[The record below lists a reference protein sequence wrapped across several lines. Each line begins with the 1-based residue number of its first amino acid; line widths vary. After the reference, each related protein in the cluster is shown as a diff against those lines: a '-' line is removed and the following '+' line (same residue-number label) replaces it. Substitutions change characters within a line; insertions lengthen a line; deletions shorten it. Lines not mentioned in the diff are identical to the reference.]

1 MNNGRREVVRAS
13 TSVVATAVLVLSAA
27 SDAFAQA
34 QSPRSAPIPAPFQNL
49 FQGTPEEQAAC
60 RPDSN
65 RFCREVEPDTFRV
78 LACLQHNRTKI
89 STACRKVLERYG
101 Q

>member
-1 MNNGRREVVRAS
+1 MVRS
-13 TSVVATAVLVLSAA
+13 GMAVLAA
-27 SDAFAQA
+27 TFILGATGALAQTPS
-34 QSPRSAPIPAPFQNL
+34 QPPSPFPPFPNL

-65 RFCREVEPDTFRV
+65 KFCKASEPDTFRV
-78 LACLQHNRTKI
+78 LGCLQQNRAKI
-89 STACRKVLERYG
+89 SLACRKVLESHG

>member
-1 MNNGRREVVRAS
+1 MVHGGRAALLLLILS
-13 TSVVATAVLVLSAA
+13 SAA
-27 SDAFAQA
+27 SAAFAQA
-34 QSPRSAPIPAPFQNL
+34 SSPTRAPVQSPFQDL

-65 RFCREVEPDTFRV
+65 RYCRDAEPDVFRV
-78 LACLQHNRTKI
+78 LACLQRNKTKI
-89 STACRKVLERYG
+89 SAACRRVLENHG

>member
-1 MNNGRREVVRAS
+1 MVHGGL
-13 TSVVATAVLVLSAA
+13 AVLLALILLSAA
-27 SDAFAQA
+27 TGAFAQA
-34 QSPRSAPIPAPFQNL
+34 PSQAPAPFPSPFQNL

-65 RFCREVEPDTFRV
+65 RFCREAEPDSFRV
-78 LACLQHNRTKI
+78 LACLQRNRTKI
-89 STACRKVLERYG
+89 SVACRKVLESHG

>member
-1 MNNGRREVVRAS
+1 MVRSGIAGLAAILICS
-13 TSVVATAVLVLSAA
+13 ATGAR
-27 SDAFAQA
+27 AQA
-34 QSPRSAPIPAPFQNL
+34 PSKQPAPFPSPFQNM

-65 RFCREVEPDTFRV
+65 KFCRDAEPDTFRV
-78 LACLQHNRTKI
+78 LACLQRNRLKI
-89 STACRKVLERYG
+89 SVACRRVLESHG

>member
-1 MNNGRREVVRAS
+1 MVRSGIAGLAAILICCS
-13 TSVVATAVLVLSAA
+13 ATGAMAQAA
-27 SDAFAQA
+27 SQKTAPMP
-34 QSPRSAPIPAPFQNL
+34 SPSPNL

-65 RFCREVEPDTFRV
+65 KFCRDAEPDTFRV
-78 LACLQHNRTKI
+78 LACLQRNRLKI
-89 STACRKVLERYG
+89 SVTCRRVLESHG